1 MSTHL
6 VLNQSGQ
13 GEVVEEVGEV
23 SPDVRVAI
31 FPQAL
36 VIEAVHLC
44 DLSRFVI
51 SAEDSDT
58 VAVTKL
64 EGNEESHGLYR
75 VVTSVDVIT
84 HEQIV
89 GVG

>member
-36 VIEAVHLC
+36 VIEAVNLC

-51 SAEDSDT
+51 SAEDCNT
-58 VAVTKL
+58 IAVAKL
-64 EGNEESHGLYR
+64 KSNEESHGFNR
-75 VVTSVDVIT
+75 VVASVDVIT
-84 HEQIV
+84 HK
-89 GVG
+89 